1 MFTHYRTEGVV
12 LRTRQTREADEIFTL
27 YTKEF
32 GKIDVIGRSI
42 RKSRSKLRMNMS
54 LFSYVEIGFIQGK
67 SYNTLTDVVLVSDFG
82 KTKKTLGK
90 LSLFYRISEV
100 LLSLVYGQEKD
111 EKIFLFLL
119 KSFQK
124 IEETNLSREK
134 IELFFCFF
142 SFRLLYFLGYKVY
155 IEKCV
160 FCKEKIDGAGYFNPR
175 EGGVVCGDCFG
186 KDPAGIPLEDVKSLQ
201 CFFGND
207 LAEIFN
213 QNPKTFL
220 NILENYLAFIP
231 ELKK

>member
-1 MFTHYRTEGVV
+1 MFTHHRTEGII
-12 LRTRQTREADEIFTL
+12 LRIRQTREADEIFTL

-32 GKIDVIGRSI
+32 GRLDVIGRSI

-67 SYNTLTDVVLVSDFG
+67 SYNTLTDAFLISDF
-82 KTKKTLGK
+82 KRAKRVLGK

-100 LLSLVYGQEKD
+100 LLSLVYGQERD
-111 EKIFLFLL
+111 EGVFLFLL
-119 KSFQK
+119 RSFQK
-124 IEETNLSREK
+124 IEETNLSKGK

-160 FCKEKIDGAGYFNPR
+160 FCKEEIKGEGYFNSK
-175 EGGVVCGDCFG
+175 EGGVVCGSCFRR
-186 KDPAGIPLEDVKSLQ
+186 DPAGIHLKDVKSLQ

-207 LAEIFN
+207 LEQIFN

-220 NILENYLAFIP
+220 NILENYLAFVP
-231 ELKK
+231 EVKK